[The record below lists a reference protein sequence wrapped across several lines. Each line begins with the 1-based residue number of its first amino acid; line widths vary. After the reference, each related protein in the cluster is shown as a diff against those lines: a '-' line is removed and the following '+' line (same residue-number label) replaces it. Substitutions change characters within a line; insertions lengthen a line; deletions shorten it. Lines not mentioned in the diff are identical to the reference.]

1 MSLLIIGLVVL
12 MFGFD
17 LVISMLNYN
26 QRKLA
31 LPENVRDIYDEAA
44 YQKWLSYTME
54 KLRMEWIGKTMNTLF
69 LVVLLGLGFFGALE
83 KFSASFTSNPILQ
96 TLIFLGLFMGLS
108 IVLSLPFEWIDTFK
122 IEAKYGFNTT
132 SVKTFWIDQVKSLVL
147 GALLFGILVSVINA
161 LYLYFKADLITF
173 AIISWGV
180 VCIVMIALFVL
191 NVKVFVRLFN
201 KLKPIEDEV
210 LREKINALAKK
221 AGFNVKSIFVMDA
234 SKRSTK
240 LNGFF
245 SGLGNTG
252 EIVLYD
258 TLLNKMSHD
267 EILAVLAH
275 ELGHAKNR
283 DTLRMLG
290 IQNMI
295 LGYYIIGISLILIT
309 PVFFTAFGLSEIHF
323 GFAFVL
329 FTILMEPFSLITG
342 IVTNTIL
349 RQAEYNA
356 DAFSVKYTSKEAM
369 SSVMRI
375 LVTEN
380 FSNLNPHPLY
390 VLLHYSHPPI
400 SQRLKAIQEVSQ

>member
-1 MSLLIIGLVVL
+1 MTLWIIGLVVL

-17 LVISMLNYN
+17 LGISMLNN
-26 QRKLA
+26 SQRKLV
-31 LPENVRDIYDEAA
+31 LPENVRDIYDEAG
-44 YQKWLSYTME
+44 YQKWLNYTME
-54 KLRMEWIGKTMNTLF
+54 KLKMEWIGKTVNTLF
-69 LVVLLGLGFFGALE
+69 LVLLLGLGFFGALE
-83 KFSASFTSNPILQ
+83 AFSASFTSNPIHQ

-108 IVLSLPFEWIDTFK
+108 MLMGLPFEWIDTFK

-132 SVKTFWIDQVKSLVL
+132 SAKTFWIDQWKNLVL
-147 GALLFGILVSVINA
+147 GTLLFGVLLSMINA
-161 LYLYFKADLITF
+161 IYLYFKADLITF
-173 AIISWGV
+173 AVISWGV
-180 VCIVMIALFVL
+180 ICLVMVALFVL

-201 KLKPIEDEV
+201 QLKPIEDEA
-210 LREKINALAKK
+210 LREKINALAKQ

-245 SGLGNTG
+245 SGLGKTG

-275 ELGHAKNR
+275 ELGHAKHR

-290 IQNMI
+290 IQNLI
-295 LGYYIIGISLILIT
+295 LGFYIIGISLILIT
-309 PVFFTAFGLSEIHF
+309 PAFFTAFALSGIHF

-342 IVTNTIL
+342 VITNTIL
-349 RQAEYNA
+349 RQAEYKA
-356 DAFSVKYTSKEAM
+356 DAFSVRYTSKDAM
-369 SSVMRI
+369 SSVLRI

-380 FSNLNPHPLY
+380 FSNLNPHPYY
-390 VLLHYSHPPI
+390 VLLHYSHPPM
-400 SQRLKAIQEVSQ
+400 SERLKAIQDVVQ

>member
-31 LPENVRDIYDEAA
+31 LPENVRGIYDEAA

-54 KLRMEWIGKTMNTLF
+54 KLRMEWIGKIINTLF

-83 KFSASFTSNPILQ
+83 QFSASFTSDPILQ

-108 IVLSLPFEWIDTFK
+108 ILMGLPFEWIDTFK

-173 AIISWGV
+173 AIMAWGV

-210 LREKINALAKK
+210 LREKINALAKQ

-283 DTLRMLG
+283 DTIRMLG
-290 IQNMI
+290 LQNMI

-309 PVFFTAFGLSEIHF
+309 PAFFTAFGLSGIHF

-329 FTILMEPFSLITG
+329 FTILMEPFSLIFG
-342 IVTNTIL
+342 IVDNAIL

-400 SQRLKAIQEVSQ
+400 SQRLKAIQEGVQ